1 MIETQ
6 MVFAFVARQSQP
18 SGSNGGRDRQP
29 VLCDRMF
36 VDPALGRTLAGAC
49 RERYGKWKAVH
60 RRFSR
65 WRHAGVWERAFDALT
80 ADRTIGT

>member
-1 MIETQ
+1 MLPDK
-6 MVFAFVARQSQP
+6 ASHP
-18 SGSNGGRDRQP
+18 
-29 VLCDRMF
+29 
-36 VDPALGRTLAGAC
+36 GRTGVGIDNRSFVIGCLWILRSAHPRRAC

>member
-1 MIETQ
+1 MIEAQ

-18 SGSNGGRDRQP
+18 SGSNGVGIDNRSFVIGCLWILRSGAPSQSLP
-29 VLCDRMF
+29 GALC
-36 VDPALGRTLAGAC
+36 
-49 RERYGKWKAVH
+49 KWKAVH

-65 WRHAGVWERAFDALT
+65 WRHARVWERAFDAPT

>member
-1 MIETQ
+1 MRISPLLPDK
-6 MVFAFVARQSQP
+6 ASHP
-18 SGSNGGRDRQP
+18 
-29 VLCDRMF
+29 
-36 VDPALGRTLAGAC
+36 GRTGVGVDNRSFVIDVCGSCARAHPRRAC

-65 WRHAGVWERAFDALT
+65 WCHAAVWERAFDALT